1 MTISIVLEA
10 RQIPNES
17 DVCKATGSKVYTLRR
32 EIRIFKEKKL
42 KDEDIPNITASD
54 GIVFLVS
61 DDGNINCVSETTKLK
76 MNFDDLYDAK
86 YFIEELIYESECK

>member
-1 MTISIVLEA
+1 MTLSIVLDA
-10 RQIPNES
+10 RDIS
-17 DVCKATGSKVYTLRR
+17 DGSEVCKATGSKIYTLRR

-61 DDGNINCVSETTKLK
+61 EEGDIKCISETTKLK
-76 MNFDDLYDAK
+76 MNFDSLYDAK
-86 YFIEELIYESECK
+86 DFIEEMIEEHQYK